1 MDSFRIGH
9 GYDAHRLEAG
19 EKLVLGG
26 VSIPFE
32 LGLKGH
38 SDADVISHA
47 LMDAL
52 LGAAAMGDIGTHFPD
67 TCEEYRGISSIVL
80 LKKVFE
86 KLKSRGWKLV
96 NADLTIVAQ
105 KPKLSAYFDRMRK
118 NLAEALETNIGNI
131 GIKATTEEKMGFTG
145 RSEGMAAHA
154 VVLIAKKHRETP
166 EERN

>member
-1 MDSFRIGH
+1 M
-9 GYDAHRLEAG
+9 
-19 EKLVLGG
+19 LGG

-131 GIKATTEEKMGFTG
+131 GIKATY
-145 RSEGMAAHA
+145 
-154 VVLIAKKHRETP
+154 
-166 EERN
+166 